1 MSNTINNGIPFVPEN
16 TIDPAA
22 GLNLALNTIDALLQL
37 LVITVGANTPPTGV
51 EGNRYI
57 VGTSPTGAWSGQ
69 ANKLARFLDGAWHFY
84 SARYALNVA
93 DGLWYVRSASTWA
106 PLAGGGG
113 GEANTA
119 SNLGAGQGVFA
130 SKVGVDLRF
139 KSLVAGTNVSLS
151 ADGNTITINASGGGG
166 SGAVTSVGLSA
177 PTGFDVSG
185 SPVTASGTLA
195 LSFST
200 GYSLPTN
207 TNQSNW
213 STAFG
218 WGNHASAGYEKELT
232 AGANITIDRT
242 DPDNPVISASASS
255 GMTNPMTTLGDLIK
269 GGASGTPSRLGVG
282 SPGQLLGVASGEPAW
297 VNAPSGRNAL
307 INGNFL
313 INQEAVTGT
322 VTLAAGAY
330 GHDMWKAGSSGC
342 TYTFA
347 KSAGVT
353 TLTITAGSLQQIIE
367 GDSLATQTYC
377 LSWTGTA
384 QGKIGAGSYSA
395 SGVTGAV
402 TGGSNLTV
410 EFNTG
415 TLAKVQLEAGSAPTP
430 FELRSFAEEIAD
442 CQRYFWT
449 TYAYGTA
456 KGTATFDGAAV
467 ATAVTTSVASAQI
480 RQAYPVQMRATPTIT
495 YYNPN
500 SGAAGTWRVGSG
512 SDVALSAAGIPAS
525 DKSVF
530 IANATGIGAG
540 VAMFG
545 HIVASARL

>member
-51 EGNRYI
+51 EGNRHI

-119 SNLGAGQGVFA
+119 SNIGAGQGVFA

-166 SGAVTSVGLSA
+166 SGTVTSVGLSA

-195 LSFST
+195 LSFAT

-232 AGANITIDRT
+232 AGTNITIDRS
-242 DPDNPVISASASS
+242 DPDNPVISAS
-255 GMTNPMTTLGDLIK
+255 GG
-269 GGASGTPSRLGVG
+269 GGAGSGGFKNR
-282 SPGQLLGVASGEPAW
+282 
-297 VNAPSGRNAL
+297 L
-307 INGNFL
+307 INGTFL
-313 INQEAVTGT
+313 VNQGAVTGT

-330 GHDMWKAGSSGC
+330 GHDGWKAGASGC

-347 KSAGVT
+347 KSAGVV
-353 TLTITAGSLQQIIE
+353 TLTISAGSLQQVIE
-367 GDSLATQTYC
+367 GDRLFTGTYC
-377 LSWTGTA
+377 LSWSGTC
-384 QGKIGAGSYSA
+384 QGKIAAGSYGA
-395 SGVTGAV
+395 SGVSASV
-402 TGGSNLTV
+402 TGGANLTV
-410 EFNTG
+410 EFGTG
-415 TLAKVQLEAGSAPTP
+415 TLSKAQLEAGATATV
-430 FELRSFAEEIAD
+430 FEHTTVDAELLA
-442 CQRYFWT
+442 CQRYYWT
-449 TYAYGTA
+449 TYAEGVA
-456 KGTATFDGAAV
+456 PGTATLTGVAAI
-467 ATAVTTSVASAQI
+467 TTLTSSANSAQI
-480 RQAYPVQMRATPTIT
+480 RQAYPVTMRATPTIT
-495 YYNPN
+495 FYNPN
-500 SGAAGTWRVGSG
+500 SGAAGTWRAGSG
-512 SDVALSAAGIPAS
+512 VDVSLGDAGLPPSNKSLFVSNSTALAAGIT
-525 DKSVF
+525 
-530 IANATGIGAG
+530 I
-540 VAMFG
+540 FG
-545 HIVASARL
+545 HIVANARL